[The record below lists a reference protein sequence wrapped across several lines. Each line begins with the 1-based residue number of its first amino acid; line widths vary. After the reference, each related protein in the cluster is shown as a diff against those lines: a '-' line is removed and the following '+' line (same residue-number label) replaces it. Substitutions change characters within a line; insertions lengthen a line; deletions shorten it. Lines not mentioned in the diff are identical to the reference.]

1 MLKLDLLFLP
11 TLAPPGAIWREA
23 PEWRRKAT
31 GLAHFAKA
39 HVIASP
45 HSTESNQNCL
55 VTKK

>member
-1 MLKLDLLFLP
+1 MEIFANP
-11 TLAPPGAIWREA
+11 GTAGAIWREA